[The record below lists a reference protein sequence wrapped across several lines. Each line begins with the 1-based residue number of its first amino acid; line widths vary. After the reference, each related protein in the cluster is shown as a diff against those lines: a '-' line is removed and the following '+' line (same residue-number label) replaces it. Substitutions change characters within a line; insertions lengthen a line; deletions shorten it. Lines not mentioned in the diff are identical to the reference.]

1 MDSLFS
7 ITNKVV
13 LVTGSSRG
21 IGFSLAAGMALNG
34 AKVILNGRDKHVL
47 ESAKMALEDN
57 GIPVFTSAFDITNK
71 EQIKDQIDSI
81 ENTFGGIDILVNNA
95 GLMIRK
101 PIVDLDESQWDSV
114 IDTNLKGTFLVSQKV
129 AAGMIVRQYG
139 KIINICSIQSESARN
154 NVAAYAASKGGMKML
169 TKSMAAEW
177 GKFNI
182 QVNGI
187 GPGYFL
193 TEETKQL
200 SDDPEFNT
208 WLKVRTPAGRW
219 GTPDELIGTLI
230 YLSSE
235 ASNYVNGHI
244 VYVDGGVLAS
254 I

>member
-7 ITNKVV
+7 IKDKVA
-13 LVTGSSRG
+13 LITGSSRG
-21 IGFSLAAGMALNG
+21 IGFSLAAGLALNG
-34 AKVILNGRDKHVL
+34 AKVILNGRDEAVL

-57 GIPVFTSAFDITNK
+57 GISVFTSAFDITRK
-71 EQIKDQIDSI
+71 EQISDQIDNI
-81 ENTFGGIDILVNNA
+81 ENAFGGIDILVNNA
-95 GLMIRK
+95 GVIIRK
-101 PIVDLDESQWDSV
+101 PVIDLEEAEWDTV
-114 IDTNLKGTFLVSQKV
+114 IDTNLKGAFLVSQMV
-129 AAGMIVRQYG
+129 AVGMIERQSG
-139 KIINICSIQSESARN
+139 KIINICSMQSEIARN
-154 NVAAYAASKGGMKML
+154 TAAAYAASKGGMKML

-177 GKFNI
+177 AKYNI

-193 TEETKQL
+193 TEQTKPL

-208 WLKVRTPAGRW
+208 WLKGRTPAGRW

-235 ASNYVNGHI
+235 ASNFVNGHI
-244 VYVDGGVLAS
+244 VYVDGGVLAT